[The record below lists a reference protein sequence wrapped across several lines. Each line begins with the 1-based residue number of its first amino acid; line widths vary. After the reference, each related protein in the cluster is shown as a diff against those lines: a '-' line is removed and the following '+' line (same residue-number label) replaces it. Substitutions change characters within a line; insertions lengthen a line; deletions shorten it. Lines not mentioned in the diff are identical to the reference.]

1 MKLRPGE
8 WAVVG
13 GSVLIA
19 LFAAVV
25 GAVIYLKPPPARY
38 RYIESP
44 LAQAGEAVYR
54 REGCNACHRVFG
66 NGATYGPSLDGVGS
80 RRDAAWLAGYMREP
94 RPGVNAKS
102 YRVQM
107 PSYVGL
113 GEAKLRALVAYLQAL
128 REIDADGRVLQPGAG
143 ERNEAYYRSD

>member
-8 WAVVG
+8 WAVIG

-19 LFAAVV
+19 SFAAVV
-25 GAVIYLKPPPARY
+25 GAVIYLKPPPARH
-38 RYIESP
+38 RYIETP

-80 RRDAAWLAGYMREP
+80 RREAAWLAGYLRQP

-107 PSYVGL
+107 PSYEGL
-113 GEAKLRALVAYLQAL
+113 GEPKLRALVAYLQAL

-143 ERNEAYYRSD
+143 ERSKTYYRSD